1 MKIQSLGIILYQ
13 LSHNLKHP
21 YNDKDVQ
28 RLLIYNNYFYKD
40 DFNITFDNSIKNQDF
55 IDLLKKM
62 LKLNPK
68 NRISWE
74 EYFNHPFFK

>member
-21 YNDKDVQ
+21 YNDNDVQ
-28 RLLIYNNYFYKD
+28 KILIYNNYFD
-40 DFNITFDNSIKNQDF
+40 EDNFNITFDNSIKNQDF

-68 NRISWE
+68 NRISCK